1 MNTREPTDES
11 LMASY
16 VTAKDRSAFEALYRR
31 HAPKLY
37 AFFRRTVRSDHV
49 AQDLTQ
55 QTFLHLHRARRDYR
69 QGRPLRPWLY
79 TIAVNVRRQHVRTR
93 MRRPEA
99 PIEAAAEPSTGPG
112 VSTATDRLVR
122 RALEELPEGQREVV
136 VLHWYQGLSF
146 AEIAE
151 AVGASRSAVKV
162 RAHRAYNRLRELL
175 KEDT

>member
-1 MNTREPTDES
+1 MKSSELTDEA
-11 LMASY
+11 LMAAY
-16 VTAKDRSAFEALYRR
+16 VAAKDRAAFEALYRR
-31 HAPKLY
+31 HAGKLY
-37 AFFRRTVRSDHV
+37 SFFRRTVRSDHT

-55 QTFLHLHRARRDYR
+55 QTFLHLHRARRDYS

-99 PIEAAAEPSTGPG
+99 PIEAAAEPVSAPT

-122 RALEELPEGQREVV
+122 RALGTLPESQREVV
-136 VLHWYQGLSF
+136 VLHWYEGMSF

-151 AVGASRSAVKV
+151 VVGASRSAVKV
-162 RAHRAYNRLRELL
+162 RAHRAYNQLRELL